1 MKFLSSEKLSPN
13 KYRTTEGYLIC
24 KDAILARTGKQQY
37 RRSEIY
43 GDSCENADDI
53 VDVDRS
59 EKEVFSDATLA
70 SFENKPITVEHPDES
85 VNSTN
90 WKSYQVGFV
99 RDVRRGK
106 TQDGQDV
113 ILGNLIIQDEK
124 AIEEIL
130 NGEHTDLSCGY
141 DCDIKDD
148 NGLYQT
154 NIRGNHVA
162 LCREGRA
169 GIARIV
175 DSKMKDSSW
184 IGQFSKLDM
193 LGINTESKEALDN
206 FVKKLASKYN
216 LQGKVFKYKN
226 QNGYPEFHFIGE
238 RKNIEELMKN
248 EWSSRSNKESFE
260 SIIDSNMKDAKDYS
274 WFKGYVNGDL
284 QSYNILQLIQKVKE
298 RQEALH
304 TNLTGRDGNVYFVT
318 LDPNMNADFINGKN
332 IWIDI
337 VKYMPDNSQKRVV
350 SEQFSS
356 WGECE
361 RIFNSFK
368 MGVRDFNS
376 LKDDGSYAIIF
387 NKLYNGDYDSLNE
400 VRKDFQYIKYNLT
413 EEEKE
418 KVLNE
423 IANTFGE
430 SVERVRRMIGDSAN
444 AAKDSWS
451 GVRENGVIFEYKN
464 GYYYITHK
472 NGEVE
477 KVDGNRF
484 NNVNELYK
492 YLDNI
497 KDSKTMDM
505 GQHVPGVIVPSH
517 QTYNPEYS
525 IQQFKSYISNVIRDL
540 YGNEYNGEKVRAISK
555 LNAYV
560 SQVIDDFKADIR
572 NSNLDKRKTVQ
583 YYTQY
588 IDALYKEL
596 ADVKNVKNIDGQSLI
611 KIDDIYE
618 KMARSIHDSKLE
630 DTKLND
636 VNLEKGD
643 WFTFRK
649 TETQLYKAISTVEY
663 PRKVIAEEY
672 KIDIF
677 NNFRIVK
684 TGTTSVYPNTSDI
697 IRFNSADE
705 ALTWF
710 KKQSSLFKS
719 VLKKH
724 EFDSKLKDVSLTNGD
739 WFTLRNDYNATIY
752 KIISVSHDVYVTDV
766 YSVEV
771 DFDAKKSFIRKIG
784 SKSFHTSNIK
794 GRDDITTLAVKFNSA
809 EEAMNWLK
817 RQNRLTSNLFK
828 KNDSITKDSIES
840 EVTNEIKRKYPSVI
854 IHVSNYIAT
863 MGDGSRLYSLEYMFD
878 NLPDNK
884 HEWLQ
889 FLNYLNKKYN
899 GPYYYDESK
908 SMYSLSIYKKSGGDS
923 IKDKESA
930 SVRSAIDLL
939 EGRLARSQGYE
950 LYKDH
955 IVIDGSNFSIS
966 TNVYNRLIELGY
978 GKDALNNIKDSL
990 DNKKNIIKIIKIIKC
1005 AKKGI

>member
-43 GDSCENADDI
+43 GDSCENADDV

-90 WKSYQVGFV
+90 WKNYQVGFV

-141 DCDIKDD
+141 DCDIRDD

-169 GIARIV
+169 GIAKIV
-175 DSKMKDSSW
+175 DSNMKDSSW
-184 IGQFSKLDM
+184 IGQFSKLDI

-226 QNGYPEFHFIGE
+226 QNGYPEFQFIGE

-248 EWSSRSNKESFE
+248 EWSSRSNKETFE
-260 SIIDSNMKDAKDYS
+260 SIIDFNMKDAKDYS
-274 WFKGYVNGDL
+274 WFRGYVNGDL

-304 TNLTGRDGNVYFVT
+304 TSLTGKDGNVYFVN

-368 MGVRDFNS
+368 MGVRD
-376 LKDDGSYAIIF
+376 
-387 NKLYNGDYDSLNE
+387 
-400 VRKDFQYIKYNLT
+400 
-413 EEEKE
+413 
-418 KVLNE
+418 
-423 IANTFGE
+423 
-430 SVERVRRMIGDSAN
+430 SAN
-444 AAKDSWS
+444 AVMDSWS

-477 KVDGNRF
+477 KVDGNKF

-497 KDSKTMDM
+497 KDSNTIDM
-505 GQHVPGVIVPSH
+505 GQHVPGVIVPAH

-555 LNAYV
+555 LDAYV
-560 SQVIDDFKADIR
+560 SQVIDDFKADIK

-588 IDALYKEL
+588 IDVLYREL
-596 ADVKNVKNIDGQSLI
+596 ADVKNIQNIDGQSLK
-611 KIDDIYE
+611 KIDDIHA
-618 KMARSIHDSKLE
+618 KMIRSIHDSIHDSKL
-630 DTKLND
+630 
-636 VNLEKGD
+636 
-643 WFTFRK
+643 
-649 TETQLYKAISTVEY
+649 
-663 PRKVIAEEY
+663 
-672 KIDIF
+672 
-677 NNFRIVK
+677 
-684 TGTTSVYPNTSDI
+684 
-697 IRFNSADE
+697 
-705 ALTWF
+705 
-710 KKQSSLFKS
+710 
-719 VLKKH
+719 
-724 EFDSKLKDVSLTNGD
+724 
-739 WFTLRNDYNATIY
+739 
-752 KIISVSHDVYVTDV
+752 
-766 YSVEV
+766 
-771 DFDAKKSFIRKIG
+771 
-784 SKSFHTSNIK
+784 
-794 GRDDITTLAVKFNSA
+794 
-809 EEAMNWLK
+809 
-817 RQNRLTSNLFK
+817 
-828 KNDSITKDSIES
+828 KDSIES

-854 IHVSNYIAT
+854 IRVSNYIAT
-863 MGDGSRLYSLEYMFD
+863 MRDGSRLYSLEYMFD
-878 NLPDNK
+878 NLPNNK

-889 FLNYLNKKYN
+889 FLDYLNKKYN

-908 SMYSLSIYKKSGGDS
+908 SMYSLSIYRKSGGDS

-966 TNVYNRLIELGY
+966 TNTYNRLIELGY
-978 GKDALNNIKDSL
+978 GRDALNNIKDSL

>member
-37 RRSEIY
+37 RRAEIY
-43 GDSCENADDI
+43 GDSCENAEDI

-90 WKSYQVGFV
+90 WKNYQVGFV

-113 ILGNLIIQDEK
+113 ILGNLVIQDEK

-130 NGEHTDLSCGY
+130 DGEHTDLSCGY

-169 GIARIV
+169 GIAKIV
-175 DSKMKDSSW
+175 DSKEKMK
-184 IGQFSKLDM
+184 GF
-193 LGINTESKEALDN
+193 
-206 FVKKLASKYN
+206 
-216 LQGKVFKYKN
+216 
-226 QNGYPEFHFIGE
+226 
-238 RKNIEELMKN
+238 
-248 EWSSRSNKESFE
+248 
-260 SIIDSNMKDAKDYS
+260 NMKDAKDYS
-274 WFKGYVNGDL
+274 WFKGYINGEL

-298 RQEALH
+298 RQEALY
-304 TNLTGRDGNVYFVT
+304 TNLTGKDGNVYFVN

-337 VKYMPDNSQKRVV
+337 VKNMPDGSQKRVV
-350 SEQFSS
+350 SEQFNS

-368 MGVRDFNS
+368 GGVRDSNA

-400 VRKDFQYIKYNLT
+400 VKKDFQYIKHNLT
-413 EEEKE
+413 KEEKE

-423 IANTFGE
+423 VASTFGE
-430 SVERVRRMIGDSAN
+430 SVESVRRMLGDSTN
-444 AAKDSWS
+444 VAKDSWS

-477 KVDGNRF
+477 KVDGNKF

-497 KDSKTMDM
+497 KDSNTVDM
-505 GQHVPGVIVPSH
+505 GQHVPGVIVPAH
-517 QTYNPEYS
+517 QAYNPEYS

-540 YGNEYNGEKVRAISK
+540 YGSEYNGEKVRAISK
-555 LNAYV
+555 LNTYV
-560 SQVIDDFKADIR
+560 SQVIDDFKADIK
-572 NSNLDKRKTVQ
+572 NPNLDKRKTVQ

-588 IDALYKEL
+588 VDALYREL
-596 ADVKNVKNIDGQSLI
+596 ADIKNVQNIDGQSLK
-611 KIDDIYE
+611 KIDDIHAE
-618 KMARSIHDSKLE
+618 MVRSIHDSITK

-643 WFTFRK
+643 WFAFRDL
-649 TETQLYKAISTVEY
+649 QMHLYKAISTIEY
-663 PRKVIAEEY
+663 PRKVVAEVY
-672 KIDIF
+672 GLDIF
-677 NNFRIVK
+677 NNYRIVRK
-684 TGTTSVYPNTSDI
+684 GTTAFRPDVSSI
-697 IRFNSADE
+697 IRFNSAEE
-705 ALTWF
+705 ALAWF
-710 KKQSSLFKS
+710 KRQSALFKS
-719 VLKKH
+719 V
-724 EFDSKLKDVSLTNGD
+724 
-739 WFTLRNDYNATIY
+739 Y
-752 KIISVSHDVYVTDV
+752 
-766 YSVEV
+766 
-771 DFDAKKSFIRKIG
+771 
-784 SKSFHTSNIK
+784 
-794 GRDDITTLAVKFNSA
+794 
-809 EEAMNWLK
+809 
-817 RQNRLTSNLFK
+817 K

-840 EVTNEIKRKYPSVI
+840 EVTNEIKRNYPSVT

-884 HEWLQ
+884 HAWLQ
-889 FLNYLNKKYN
+889 FLEYLNKKYN
-899 GPYYYDESK
+899 GPRYYDQSHA
-908 SMYSLSIYKKSGGDS
+908 MYSLSIYKKSAGDSS

-939 EGRLARSQGYE
+939 EGKLARSQGYE
-950 LYKDH
+950 LHKDL
-955 IVIDGSNFSIS
+955 IVIDGSNFPIS
-966 TNVYNRLIELGY
+966 TNVYNRLMELGY
-978 GKDALNNIKDSL
+978 GENALNNIKDSL
-990 DNKKNIIKIIKIIKC
+990 DNKKNIIKVIKIIKC

>member
-90 WKSYQVGFV
+90 WKNYQVGFV

-169 GIARIV
+169 GIAKIV

-248 EWSSRSNKESFE
+248 EWSSRSNKETFE

-298 RQEALH
+298 KQEALH
-304 TNLTGRDGNVYFVT
+304 TNLTGRDGNVYFVS

-451 GVRENGVIFEYKN
+451 GVRENGVI
-464 GYYYITHK
+464 
-472 NGEVE
+472 
-477 KVDGNRF
+477 VDGNRF

-497 KDSKTMDM
+497 KDSNTIDM
-505 GQHVPGVIVPSH
+505 GQHVPGVIVPAH

-560 SQVIDDFKADIR
+560 SQVIDDFKADIK

-588 IDALYKEL
+588 VDALYKEL
-596 ADVKNVKNIDGQSLI
+596 ADVTNIQNIDGQSLK
-611 KIDDIYE
+611 KIDDIHAE
-618 KMARSIHDSKLE
+618 MIRSIHDSKL
-630 DTKLND
+630 
-636 VNLEKGD
+636 
-643 WFTFRK
+643 
-649 TETQLYKAISTVEY
+649 
-663 PRKVIAEEY
+663 
-672 KIDIF
+672 
-677 NNFRIVK
+677 
-684 TGTTSVYPNTSDI
+684 
-697 IRFNSADE
+697 
-705 ALTWF
+705 
-710 KKQSSLFKS
+710 
-719 VLKKH
+719 
-724 EFDSKLKDVSLTNGD
+724 
-739 WFTLRNDYNATIY
+739 
-752 KIISVSHDVYVTDV
+752 
-766 YSVEV
+766 
-771 DFDAKKSFIRKIG
+771 
-784 SKSFHTSNIK
+784 
-794 GRDDITTLAVKFNSA
+794 
-809 EEAMNWLK
+809 
-817 RQNRLTSNLFK
+817 
-828 KNDSITKDSIES
+828 KDSIES

-854 IHVSNYIAT
+854 IRVSNYIAT

-908 SMYSLSIYKKSGGDS
+908 SIYSLSIYKKSGGDS

-978 GKDALNNIKDSL
+978 GRNALNNIKDSL

>member
-130 NGEHTDLSCGY
+130 EGEHTDLSCGY

-169 GIARIV
+169 GIAKIV
-175 DSKMKDSSW
+175 DSKEKV
-184 IGQFSKLDM
+184 
-193 LGINTESKEALDN
+193 KER
-206 FVKKLASKYN
+206 
-216 LQGKVFKYKN
+216 G
-226 QNGYPEFHFIGE
+226 
-238 RKNIEELMKN
+238 
-248 EWSSRSNKESFE
+248 
-260 SIIDSNMKDAKDYS
+260 DSNMKDAKDYS
-274 WFKGYVNGDL
+274 WFRGYINGDL
-284 QSYNILQLIQKVKE
+284 QSYSILQLIQKVKE

-304 TNLTGRDGNVYFVT
+304 TNLTGKDGNVYFVT

-387 NKLYNGDYDSLNE
+387 NKLYNGDYDNLNE

-444 AAKDSWS
+444 AA
-451 GVRENGVIFEYKN
+451 
-464 GYYYITHK
+464 
-472 NGEVE
+472 
-477 KVDGNRF
+477 
-484 NNVNELYK
+484 
-492 YLDNI
+492 
-497 KDSKTMDM
+497 MDM
-505 GQHVPGVIVPSH
+505 GQHVPGVIVPAH

-540 YGNEYNGEKVRAISK
+540 YGNEYNGDKVRAISK
-555 LNAYV
+555 LDAYV
-560 SQVIDDFKADIR
+560 SQVIDDFKADIK

-596 ADVKNVKNIDGQSLI
+596 ADVKNIQNIDGQSLK
-611 KIDDIYE
+611 KIDDIHA
-618 KMARSIHDSKLE
+618 KMVRSIHDSIHDSKL
-630 DTKLND
+630 
-636 VNLEKGD
+636 
-643 WFTFRK
+643 
-649 TETQLYKAISTVEY
+649 
-663 PRKVIAEEY
+663 
-672 KIDIF
+672 
-677 NNFRIVK
+677 
-684 TGTTSVYPNTSDI
+684 
-697 IRFNSADE
+697 
-705 ALTWF
+705 
-710 KKQSSLFKS
+710 
-719 VLKKH
+719 
-724 EFDSKLKDVSLTNGD
+724 
-739 WFTLRNDYNATIY
+739 
-752 KIISVSHDVYVTDV
+752 
-766 YSVEV
+766 
-771 DFDAKKSFIRKIG
+771 
-784 SKSFHTSNIK
+784 
-794 GRDDITTLAVKFNSA
+794 
-809 EEAMNWLK
+809 
-817 RQNRLTSNLFK
+817 
-828 KNDSITKDSIES
+828 KDSIES

-854 IHVSNYIAT
+854 IRVSNYMAT
-863 MGDGSRLYSLEYMFD
+863 MRDGSRLYSLEYMFD

-950 LYKDH
+950 LYKDR

>member
-43 GDSCENADDI
+43 GDSCENAEDI

-90 WKSYQVGFV
+90 WKNYQVGFV

-113 ILGNLIIQDEK
+113 ILGNLVIQDEK

-130 NGEHTDLSCGY
+130 DGEHTDLSCGY

-169 GIARIV
+169 GIAKIV
-175 DSKMKDSSW
+175 DSKEKMK
-184 IGQFSKLDM
+184 GF
-193 LGINTESKEALDN
+193 
-206 FVKKLASKYN
+206 
-216 LQGKVFKYKN
+216 
-226 QNGYPEFHFIGE
+226 
-238 RKNIEELMKN
+238 
-248 EWSSRSNKESFE
+248 
-260 SIIDSNMKDAKDYS
+260 NMKDAKDYS
-274 WFKGYVNGDL
+274 WFKGYINGEL
-284 QSYNILQLIQKVKE
+284 QSYNISQLIQKVKE
-298 RQEALH
+298 RQEALY
-304 TNLTGRDGNVYFVT
+304 TNLTGRDGNVYFVN

-337 VKYMPDNSQKRVV
+337 VKNMPDGSQKRVV
-350 SEQFSS
+350 SEQFNS
-356 WGECE
+356 WEECE

-368 MGVRDFNS
+368 GGVRDSNA

-400 VRKDFQYIKYNLT
+400 VKKDFQYIKHNLT

-423 IANTFGE
+423 VASTFGE
-430 SVERVRRMIGDSAN
+430 SVESVRRMLGDSTN
-444 AAKDSWS
+444 VAKDSWS

-477 KVDGNRF
+477 KVDGNKF

-497 KDSKTMDM
+497 KDSNTVDM
-505 GQHVPGVIVPSH
+505 GQHVPGVIVPAH
-517 QTYNPEYS
+517 QAYNPEYS

-540 YGNEYNGEKVRAISK
+540 YGSEYNGEKVRAISK
-555 LNAYV
+555 LNTYV
-560 SQVIDDFKADIR
+560 SQVIDDFKADIK
-572 NSNLDKRKTVQ
+572 NPNLDKRKTVQ

-588 IDALYKEL
+588 VDALYREL
-596 ADVKNVKNIDGQSLI
+596 ADIKNVQNIDGQSLK
-611 KIDDIYE
+611 KIDDIHAE
-618 KMARSIHDSKLE
+618 MVRSIHDSI
-630 DTKLND
+630 TKDAVSLI
-636 VNLEKGD
+636 KGD
-643 WFTFRK
+643 WFTLRKRNDVVYKVVDDQLKSINGFSGSMIVETYRITFTNDYEDYTIKKVGNESFRPDK
-649 TETQLYKAISTVEY
+649 WSSPDIVKFNSSEEAINWLRRQLY
-663 PRKVIAEEY
+663 
-672 KIDIF
+672 
-677 NNFRIVK
+677 
-684 TGTTSVYPNTSDI
+684 
-697 IRFNSADE
+697 
-705 ALTWF
+705 
-710 KKQSSLFKS
+710 
-719 VLKKH
+719 LKRH
-724 EFDSKLKDVSLTNGD
+724 EFDSKLKDARLTNS
-739 WFTLRNDYNATIY
+739 I
-752 KIISVSHDVYVTDV
+752 
-766 YSVEV
+766 
-771 DFDAKKSFIRKIG
+771 
-784 SKSFHTSNIK
+784 
-794 GRDDITTLAVKFNSA
+794 
-809 EEAMNWLK
+809 
-817 RQNRLTSNLFK
+817 LFK

-840 EVTNEIKRKYPSVI
+840 EVTNEIKRNYPSVT

-884 HEWLQ
+884 HAWLQ
-889 FLNYLNKKYN
+889 FLEYLNKKYN
-899 GPYYYDESK
+899 GPRYYDQSHA
-908 SMYSLSIYKKSGGDS
+908 MYSLSIYKKSAGDSS

-950 LYKDH
+950 LHKDL
-955 IVIDGSNFSIS
+955 IVIDGSNFPIS
-966 TNVYNRLIELGY
+966 TNVYNRLMELGY
-978 GKDALNNIKDSL
+978 GENALNNIKDSL
-990 DNKKNIIKIIKIIKC
+990 NNKKNIIKVIKIIKC